1 MERLYITGTDQT
13 PTVELDKRKE
23 IFSLEGSSLT
33 DHADTFYLPVIEW
46 INLYLKNPNATTPFK
61 FKFDY
66 INTPSSKVVFD
77 ILTLLGQI
85 KGASATWY
93 YKEEQE
99 GIKEIGE
106 ELKELVQFPFE
117 ERVWRN

>member
-1 MERLYITGTDQT
+1 MREYEFCFLAFCKKFEGDNRISFVAIVAPAVTY
-13 PTVELDKRKE
+13 
-23 IFSLEGSSLT
+23 FSLVLHFGHFAEVSVFYFLSS
-33 DHADTFYLPVIEW
+33 
-46 INLYLKNPNATTPFK
+46 TPFK

-66 INTPSSKVVFD
+66 INTPSSKMVFD

-93 YKEEQE
+93 YRKEQE